1 MLSWGLLAIVADLA
15 KGEAAQKKLITQVRE
30 FCQILAISS
39 VYKRERTVGAKNP
52 ELVAVLKITSSLPSE
67 ELAERFS
74 KMQLND
80 SGMTAEVVLLTL
92 NHEVWL
98 RPDCTLPDLRLAKDP
113 LFLRCAAEAWG
124 DYEHPILGRTLT
136 ELVKLHPAADSIE
149 FFAQGTYL
157 G

>member
-1 MLSWGLLAIVADLA
+1 MQSWGLLVIVADLA
-15 KGEAAQKKLITQVRE
+15 NGEAAQKKLTAKVRE
-30 FCQILAISS
+30 FCQILATSS
-39 VYKRERTVGAKNP
+39 VYKRERTVGAKNA
-52 ELVAVLKITSSLPSE
+52 ELVAALKITSSLPGE

-80 SGMTAEVVLLTL
+80 SGTTEVVLLTL
-92 NHEVWL
+92 NHEVWM
-98 RPDCTLPDLRLAKDP
+98 RPERTLPDLRLAKDS
-113 LFLRCAAEAWG
+113 LFLRCAAEVWG